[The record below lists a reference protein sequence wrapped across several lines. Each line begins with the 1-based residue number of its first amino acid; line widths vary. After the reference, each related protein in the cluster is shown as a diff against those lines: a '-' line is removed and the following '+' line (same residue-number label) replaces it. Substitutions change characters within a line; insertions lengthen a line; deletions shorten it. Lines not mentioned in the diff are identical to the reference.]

1 MSRNNVFEKV
11 VDFSE
16 AESTR
21 RERER
26 LLSEHVHN
34 DVDNDDDDDD
44 MCWHEIHRCCHCF
57 TIRGGV
63 FLIAGLHITTL
74 AILMAESI
82 VQYGYPDDEIMRVIF
97 TRLRLQDNLRQI
109 ALMAAVTGA
118 GELL

>member
-34 DVDNDDDDDD
+34 DVVNDDDDDD

-74 AILMAESI
+74 AILMAERPLGSN
-82 VQYGYPDDEIMRVIF
+82 IF
-97 TRLRLQDNLRQI
+97 LKLSKLYIYMTNKI
-109 ALMAAVTGA
+109 NF
-118 GELL
+118 